1 VIDSFLTLIE
11 FILKKKNYENSTLA
25 CEGNSLPPYVVWFH
39 HNLAGFSSSIN
50 EFWFVFL
57 CHYPHR
63 DGRHTLLT
71 FVVYVC
77 PFRSYSRFL
86 LWPEIATATGIFF
99 FGGGGFRGCMRTSNW
114 LRKCTYLCQSASFE
128 ASCML
133 VRRSVRPIRYCEG
146 KYINSNI
153 HTKCHKVVTFH
164 VCVSA
169 SSSNRSQWKFA
180 HLLGSPMCSL
190 VPLFVVVC

>member
-99 FGGGGFRGCMRTSNW
+99 FGGGG
-114 LRKCTYLCQSASFE
+114 
-128 ASCML
+128 
-133 VRRSVRPIRYCEG
+133 
-146 KYINSNI
+146 
-153 HTKCHKVVTFH
+153 
-164 VCVSA
+164 
-169 SSSNRSQWKFA
+169 
-180 HLLGSPMCSL
+180 LG
-190 VPLFVVVC
+190 VVCAHQIGSENAPTCVKALRLRHLACWCDARFDRYDIARENISTAISIRNVTKSLHSTCA